1 MKLFTYNDGYFDFV
15 KEVKKVYE
23 IEDLS
28 EIHNQ
33 WVGAKKYHLL
43 NKMKEDQSTVYHKQ
57 FYNNISNTNFYYESR
72 ASF

>member
-33 WVGAKKYHLL
+33 WV
-43 NKMKEDQSTVYHKQ
+43 E
-57 FYNNISNTNFYYESR
+57 
-72 ASF
+72 